1 MGRRGNA
8 AATRFAFSSEAKANN
23 SVETILVIEDDEA
36 DQLLH
41 EVVIKRTRPDIKIVK
56 AFDGREALDM
66 LARLDPMPQLILLDI
81 NMPIMN
87 GYEFLEHYSQR
98 DDHTIPVV
106 AVLTTSDQE
115 FDKQQMAKFPV
126 VKDYL
131 VKPLRAANIQTLQ
144 DSVTQKRTAMSL

>member
-1 MGRRGNA
+1 M
-8 AATRFAFSSEAKANN
+8 
-23 SVETILVIEDDEA
+23 ETILVIEDDEA

-66 LARLDPMPQLILLDI
+66 LASLDPMPQLILLDI

-87 GYEFLEHYSQR
+87 GYEFLEQYSQR
-98 DDHTIPVV
+98 DDNTIPIV

-126 VKDYL
+126 VKGYL
-131 VKPLRAANIQTLQ
+131 VKPLRAANMQALQ
-144 DSVTQKRTAMSL
+144 DSVTQKKNRDVAVDQQAPRF